1 MVVESE
7 KAGEARGLIGR
18 GRVAGLGNRTVGGLA
33 AMRQAI
39 QTHVWRW
46 CSGTR
51 WNRDEKDRVMVVAP
65 RELAE
70 TVVEAQWG

>member
-7 KAGEARGLIGR
+7 KAGEARGSIGR
-18 GRVAGLGNRTVGGLA
+18 GRVAGLGNGTVRGLA
-33 AMRQAI
+33 AMRQPSR
-39 QTHVWRW
+39 THVWRW

-51 WNRDEKDRVMVVAP
+51 WNRDEKDRVMVVAR